1 MLVISNQILLP
12 SNYTCKDEKHFQN
25 VPWTQSGFAVSSM
38 KNRTRYEKSAYC
50 WKSGYSDKVTKKV
63 RRNHHGKGVEN
74 LQDEIRDP
82 NRTQGILATL
92 QVIGGKWKP
101 LILFI
106 LLHDGT
112 KRFGELRRMLPNI
125 TQGMLTNQL
134 REMEQGG
141 LIVRR
146 AYQEIPPK
154 VEYYLSEHGK
164 TLSSVLGDMCG
175 WGFKHIEFMK
185 QIREESGNDQ
195 NLG

>member
-1 MLVISNQILLP
+1 M
-12 SNYTCKDEKHFQN
+12 
-25 VPWTQSGFAVSSM
+25 
-38 KNRTRYEKSAYC
+38 
-50 WKSGYSDKVTKKV
+50 
-63 RRNHHGKGVEN
+63 
-74 LQDEIRDP
+74 QDEIRDP

-134 REMEQGG
+134 REMEQDG

-146 AYQEIPPK
+146 AYQQIPPK

-175 WGFKHIEFMK
+175 WGFRHMEYMK
-185 QIREESGNDQ
+185 QMTEESGNDQ